1 MKTIILGGFLGA
13 GKTTVLM
20 QLASY
25 LVRQN
30 KDAETAVVILENEIS
45 SAGIDNRL
53 IEQADFKVEN
63 IFDGCV
69 CCSST
74 GLLRN
79 NVKTIEK
86 EYNPRWLIIEATGM
100 AYPDNIRET
109 LVDEAGIDA
118 SIIAL
123 ADAKRWARTC
133 RAMGDFVRSQL
144 KDAAVIL
151 LNKIDLIEEDT
162 IPALKEEVAG
172 YNKEANIYPIVAV
185 KTIEDGF
192 WEEIIMQL

>member
-30 KDAETAVVILENEIS
+30 KDVETAVVILENEIS

-53 IEQADFKVEN
+53 IEQADFQVEN

-74 GLLRN
+74 GLLCN
-79 NVKTIEK
+79 NVKKIE
-86 EYNPRWLIIEATGM
+86 EDYNPAWLIIEATGM
-100 AYPDNIRET
+100 AYPDNIKET
-109 LVDEAGIDA
+109 LEDEAGIKS

-123 ADAKRWARTC
+123 ADAKRWARTL

-151 LNKIDLIEEDT
+151 LNKVDLIEKDNL
-162 IPALKEEVAG
+162 PALQEEVSG
-172 YNKEANIYPIVAV
+172 YNKGAKVYPIVA
-185 KTIEDGF
+185 IEPIPDDF
-192 WEEIIMQL
+192 WAEVIMQL